1 MRTTRRDLRNLL
13 EVAGSRETAAPDR
26 GFRVGLEHQLLTTNP
41 PGRLVAL
48 PTAPRRARRPGV
60 MSGAI
65 AAAAAAVLVG
75 ALAGVYGQGVDDRA
89 LNLAVA
95 VDTMVQLPDGT
106 MVAGEQ
112 GLALPDG
119 AVVRTGPNGHCAA
132 GEVEL
137 GPGLEALV
145 DAGRLRLRMS
155 APNDAIA
162 EAPPTTPA
170 SVAPDA
176 TAVTLP
182 GGTPTTA
189 PGDRS
194 TGARTTVPTLAPTGG
209 TVSR

>member
-1 MRTTRRDLRNLL
+1 MRTTRRDLRDLL
-13 EVAGSRETAAPDR
+13 EVAGSREVGAPER
-26 GFRVGLEHQLLTTNP
+26 GFRVELEHRLLTTNP
-41 PGRLVAL
+41 PGRLIAL
-48 PTAPRRARRPGV
+48 PPAPRRTRRPGV

-95 VDTMVQLPDGT
+95 VDTVVQLPDGT

-112 GLALPDG
+112 GLSLPDG

-145 DAGRLRLRMS
+145 DAGRLRLRMV
-155 APNDAIA
+155 APGGAVA
-162 EAPPTTPA
+162 LPTTLAPA
-170 SVAPDA
+170 PPDA
-176 TAVTLP
+176 TSV
-182 GGTPTTA
+182 TA
-189 PGDRS
+189 PGATSTSLPADRP
-194 TGARTTVPTLAPTGG
+194 TGARTTVSTLAPAGSTD
-209 TVSR
+209 SR